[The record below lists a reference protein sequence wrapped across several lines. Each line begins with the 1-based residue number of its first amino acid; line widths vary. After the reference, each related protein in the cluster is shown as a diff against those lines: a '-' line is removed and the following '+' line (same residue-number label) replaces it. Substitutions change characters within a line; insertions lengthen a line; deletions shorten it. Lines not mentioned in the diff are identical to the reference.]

1 MPTTNLSHW
10 LRDLGNAV
18 WVHGAETCSDSQL
31 LHGFLTGAQP
41 GAFAAVVHRHGPM
54 VWQVCCSLVH
64 DAQDAEDAFQATFL
78 VLVQRAA
85 SIRRPE
91 LLGNWLYGVA
101 YRVAVRARAN
111 AARRRARER
120 NGVEMIA
127 VSSEGNAGVDDL
139 RPVVHAELQRLPQK
153 YRAPLLLCY
162 FQGKTSEE
170 AARLLDWPLGT
181 VKGRMSRARELL
193 RGRLL
198 RRGLVTAT
206 IAALVAMPTI
216 STAAVPAALLHAT
229 INSAHLVAAG
239 KTTLQAAVSARVV
252 ALIRGELNTMF
263 LTKLKWS
270 ATVTLVLLLA
280 AGTALL
286 AYCAPSPGSA
296 KDSGT
301 PAPVALPAAAQP
313 QQEKPTEAALRMQ
326 SLKNLKSIGIAM
338 HDYHSVLG
346 TLPPSAILDKN
357 KKPLLSWRVLLLP
370 YLEEQDLFKQFKL
383 DEPWDSPHNKKLLAA
398 MPKIYAPV
406 GDKAKEPGLTYYQ
419 VFTGAGTAFE
429 GERGLR
435 VTDFLDGTSN
445 TLLIIE
451 AGEPVPWT
459 KPADLV
465 YDAKKPLPSLGGLFK
480 DRIHCVLADGS
491 PHTLKRDFKEQIMR
505 WLILRND
512 GQALDLNDLILDK

>member
-10 LRDLGNAV
+10 LRDLGNSV
-18 WVHGAETCSDSQL
+18 LVHGAETWSDGQL
-31 LHGFLTGAQP
+31 LHGFLTGGQP

-54 VWQVCCSLVH
+54 VWQICRSLVQ

-101 YRVAVRARAN
+101 YRVAVRARAH

-120 NGVEMIA
+120 NGVEMIPA
-127 VSSEGNAGVDDL
+127 SSEGIAGLDDL
-139 RPVVHAELQRLPQK
+139 RPIVHEELQRLPEK

-170 AARLLDWPLGT
+170 AAQLLDWPLGT
-181 VKGRMSRARELL
+181 VKGRMSRARDLL
-193 RGRLL
+193 RGRLQ

-206 IAALVAMPTI
+206 VAALLAAPTA

-229 INSAHLVAAG
+229 IDSALLVAAG
-239 KTTLQAAVSARVV
+239 KATLQSAVSAQVV
-252 ALIRGELNTMF
+252 TLIRGELNTMF
-263 LTKLKWS
+263 LSKLKWS
-270 ATVTLVLLLA
+270 ATAALVLLVA
-280 AGTALL
+280 GGTALL
-286 AYCAPSPGSA
+286 AYCAPSPPA
-296 KDSGT
+296 VRESGT
-301 PAPVALPAAAQP
+301 PAPVAFQATQP
-313 QQEKPTEAALRMQ
+313 LQDKPTEAALRMQ
-326 SLKNLKSIGIAM
+326 SLKNLKSIAIAM

-346 TLPPSAILDKN
+346 TLPPSAVLDKN

-370 YLEEQDLFKQFKL
+370 YLGEQELFKQFKL

-406 GDKAKEPGLTYYQ
+406 GDKAKEAGMTYYQ

-491 PHTLKRDFKEQIMR
+491 AHALKRDFKEQIMR

-512 GQALDLNDLILDK
+512 GQVLDLNDLILDK